1 MATALTEQR
10 CFRACGPCVAHRL
23 NIGLMLVFCLLG
35 RGLHAEESLQP
46 LSGYVHR
53 AWTTRIGAP
62 GDISDITQTAD
73 GMIWIASASGLF
85 KFDGVRFVEFH
96 GKPGGALSL
105 DSVWSL
111 YAPPTGGLW
120 VGLHFG
126 GLVFSRRAKS
136 PSTHPTMCFRI
147 AQ

>member
-1 MATALTEQR
+1 
-10 CFRACGPCVAHRL
+10 
-23 NIGLMLVFCLLG
+23 
-35 RGLHAEESLQP
+35 
-46 LSGYVHR
+46 
-53 AWTTRIGAP
+53 
-62 GDISDITQTAD
+62 
-73 GMIWIASASGLF
+73 MIWIASASGLF

-126 GLVFSRRAKS
+126 GLVFLEEGKITEY
-136 PSTHPTMCFRI
+136 PPDDVLPDSTVNAL
-147 AQ
+147 AQDRSGVLWAATNVGVPAISERPVGAVR